1 MTYWK
6 LGCTKWGKNHNR
18 NFYEMLKK
26 YEIVLCGGDDHA
38 MQKGDIVAICK
49 GFTVVAIAVLT
60 SECFPVTDADINEN
74 IPELEDVFDEYEID
88 YEDLNYMALAK
99 IYEIPKAKQ
108 FQYQLRQ
115 GICQIQ
121 QDDIIKQ
128 LNDIYKEVLNTMK
141 IKEITNLL
149 LQKNNIILQGA
160 PGVGK
165 TYATAS
171 VALSIIDNN
180 FEDFDDHKKVMA
192 EYKKYVDKKYVDCGQ
207 IQFVTFH
214 QSYDYE
220 DFVEGIKP
228 ETKNGQISY
237 SVEPGI
243 FKRICEV
250 ATKEY
255 NRFKEETRK
264 SEETSHKNE
273 SNFDEVYNKFR
284 EDIKEYIEENP
295 FKLKTKTGIDFGIIN
310 NESNGFIFFPGLK
323 EKSHS
328 ISKDKLLEIII
339 NPELCKGLSYAPALI
354 DYLKENY
361 QLNVAENNVDENVDN
376 TKKNFVLI
384 IDEINRGNVSK
395 IFGELITLLESDK
408 RTGAEHEISVT
419 LPYSGEDFSV
429 PPNLYIIGTM
439 NTTDRSVGNIDYA
452 VRRRFAFVTLQADK
466 SIIENCNKNE
476 NIKNKATKLFDSVR
490 KFLDEH
496 KCDMNIDDLMVGHSY
511 FLANNADELRLKLE
525 YEIIPLVK
533 EYEKDGIILC
543 DDKILASEV
552 ENWKAI
558 LK

>member
-1 MTYWK
+1 MS
-6 LGCTKWGKNHNR
+6 
-18 NFYEMLKK
+18 
-26 YEIVLCGGDDHA
+26 A
-38 MQKGDIVAICK
+38 
-49 GFTVVAIAVLT
+49 
-60 SECFPVTDADINEN
+60 
-74 IPELEDVFDEYEID
+74 
-88 YEDLNYMALAK
+88 
-99 IYEIPKAKQ
+99 
-108 FQYQLRQ
+108 
-115 GICQIQ
+115 
-121 QDDIIKQ
+121 
-128 LNDIYKEVLNTMK
+128 NTE
-141 IKEITNLL
+141 IKEIKNLL
-149 LQKNNIILQGA
+149 LQKKNIILQGA

-171 VALSIIDNN
+171 VALSIIDEN
-180 FEDFDDHKKVMA
+180 FADFDDHKKVMA
-192 EYKKYVDKKYVDCGQ
+192 EYKKYVDCGQ

-237 SVEPGI
+237 SIEPGI

-284 EDIKEYIEENP
+284 EDIKEYTEENP

-310 NESNGFIFFPGLK
+310 NEMNGFIFFPGLK
-323 EKSHS
+323 EKSYS

-339 NPELCKGLSYAPALI
+339 NPELHKGLSYAPALI

-361 QLNVAENNVDENVDN
+361 NVDENVDN

-419 LPYSGEDFSV
+419 LPYSKDEDFSV

-452 VRRRFAFVTLQADK
+452 VRRRFAFVTLNADK
-466 SIIENCNKNE
+466 SVIENYYKDE
-476 NIKNKATKLFDSVR
+476 NLKNKATKLFDSVR

-496 KCDMNIDDLMVGHSY
+496 KCDMDIDDLMVGHSY
-511 FLANNADELRLKLE
+511 FLAKNADELRLKLE

-543 DDKILASEV
+543 DDKIIASEV